1 MWICALCAV
10 TYAGNNQGQ
19 LHSSRRK
26 RYESDAVNRDF
37 WLCAAYCEDLV
48 EVHSN
53 VAAARVVAAALHRT
67 KWVDEERS
75 Q

>member
-1 MWICALCAV
+1 MWVCGLCAA
-10 TYAGNNQGQ
+10 TDAGNDQGQ
-19 LHSSRRK
+19 LHSLCQR
-26 RYESDAVNRDF
+26 RYESNAVNRDF

-53 VAAARVVAAALHRT
+53 VAASRAMAAALHCT
-67 KWVDEERS
+67 KWIDERF